1 MLWYKSNLFAMNNSI
16 KEQVLKL
23 IEAIWESDDFQLL
36 DTKRTQTLRLEILT
50 RALQTVMTDDE
61 RALANGLP
69 VGCRMREGAKIIS
82 PERFICGEYVWI
94 GERVIVDAS
103 GGLEIGDH
111 TTLSGCSIWTHSSAM
126 ANILMDNKSGSPYN
140 VRSKTSIGSGCFIGG
155 PSVIYPGVSIGN
167 RCIVMPMSVVN
178 SDVPDNTM
186 VGGSPAKMM
195 KTIDEAYIERFK
207 ATLEQEADGHGE
219 Q

>member
-1 MLWYKSNLFAMNNSI
+1 MNDSI
-16 KEQVLKL
+16 KERVLQL
-23 IEAIWESDDFQLL
+23 IEEVWESEDFQLL

-61 RALANGLP
+61 RALANRLP

-82 PERFICGEYVWI
+82 PERFVCGEYVWI

-111 TTLSGCSIWTHSSAM
+111 TTLSGCSIWSHSSAM
-126 ANILMDNKSGSPYN
+126 ANILMDNRSGNPYV

-186 VGGSPAKMM
+186 VAGSPAKVIAE
-195 KTIDEAYIERFK
+195 IDEAYIERFK
-207 ATLEQEADGHGE
+207 NSLDEGVEG
-219 Q
+219 